1 MANKKKY
8 FNSRD
13 PRSEKLCWY
22 NTVSDVSPGVL
33 FGKWFWH
40 CIWPFFWHI
49 FRHIPTFYLTFL
61 IWSSQGSGA
70 RHAWGPC
77 VPRLSW
83 HAFCFLEK
91 YLLWHSFWAICHPYS
106 LWQPVWHP
114 IWHSLCH
121 PVWHILTASCLAY
134 TPTFHSGRFL
144 RFSWHVQVG
153 VRWTWSGARHTGR
166 RSPTSHQHLETLP
179 WQVGN
184 NMSKSNS
191 LEYHPPNKHRP
202 SEQYASNPISRV
214 YGSSHPVNCKIKW
227 IEFP

>member
-1 MANKKKY
+1 MAN
-8 FNSRD
+8 D
-13 PRSEKLCWY
+13 
-22 NTVSDVSPGVL
+22 SDIASDL
-33 FGKWFWH
+33 FSG
-40 CIWPFFWHI
+40 IYSDI
-49 FRHIPTFYLTFL
+49 FRHS
-61 IWSSQGSGA
+61 IWHSWSGA
-70 RHAWGPC
+70 RRARALAMHEGHACPG
-77 VPRLSW
+77 RAGTLS
-83 HAFCFLEK
+83 AFWQK

-121 PVWHILTASCLAY
+121 PVWHILTASCLAS

-144 RFSWHVQVG
+144 RFSWHVQFG
-153 VRWTWSGARHTGR
+153 VCWTWSGARHTGR
-166 RSPTSHQHLETLP
+166 RSPTFHQHLETLP

-227 IEFP
+227 IIEFP